1 MKKSL
6 KKSLLMSILTLI
18 MALSLITG
26 ASFALFT
33 SEVKTNIAVTS
44 GKVDVRAVVEDVEM
58 TSTLGQPMG
67 QALVD
72 RNEVVL
78 ENFVPGDK
86 ATFTLKIENKSNIS
100 VLSRTMVKVNEDDG
114 LFEGLIVTIDGQTF
128 NGFTAV
134 SNWETVTTDKEVE
147 VTIELP
153 ESTGNLY
160 QGKSTKLA
168 YIVEAVQGNVVKEN
182 AAANAV
188 ELYTAFDLIHFGK
201 LVNGGR
207 NHTGKVVYLMNDI
220 DMMHREMRPIGSL
233 TNASVEFGGTFD
245 GKGYSIKNVNIVG
258 VDEHG
263 TGLFGSTGG
272 QTTTVVRNFTLDG
285 GYITGTKNVGAV
297 YGMVYKTTIENV
309 IVKNLTVEQTGEKRS
324 AGLVANVLGGS
335 VIKNNKVENVEVIG
349 ALDLGEIYS
358 NLSADSNAENNT
370 FTNVTLTTSLNLT
383 VNTEEQLT
391 TALFMDHEYIN
402 VTLGNDLTFS
412 VRDAYIKIGG
422 ANTKKI
428 QINGNGYLLT
438 LTTTYW
444 SRLNT
449 LNPEAVIVMKN
460 MSLTSTQETGTW
472 NSYDVTFLSK
482 VELHDVDVL
491 KALALE
497 NDAVL
502 NNVTITD
509 TGDYYGLW
517 IVAAG
522 QTVDIDGLVINVPNG
537 RGIAIKDEYHD
548 PELVTLNIKNAEITS
563 AKKAAIYV
571 TSAAGANINIENVD
585 ISNVFS
591 DTVNHVWVDT
601 IRPDSFDI
609 VTVNAPFTKLLKS

>member
-1 MKKSL
+1 MKNSL

-18 MALSLITG
+18 MTLSLITG

-33 SEVKTNIAVTS
+33 SEAKTNIAVTS
-44 GKVDVRAVVEDVEM
+44 GKVDVKAVVEDVEM

-67 QALVD
+67 RALVD

-86 ATFTLKIENKSNIS
+86 ATFTIKIENKSNIS

-134 SNWETVTTDKEVE
+134 SNWETITADKELE
-147 VTIELP
+147 LTIELP
-153 ESTGNLY
+153 ETSGNLY

-168 YIVEAVQGNVVKEN
+168 YIVEAVQGNVVKED
-182 AAANAV
+182 AAANEV
-188 ELYTAFDLIHFGK
+188 ELYTAYDLIYFGK
-201 LVNGGR
+201 LVNGGQ

-220 DMMHREMRPIGSL
+220 DMMHMEMRPIGSI

-258 VDEHG
+258 VDDHG

-324 AGLVANVLGGS
+324 AGLVANVLGSS
-335 VIKNNKVENVEVIG
+335 VIKNNKIENVEVIG

-358 NLSADSNAENNT
+358 NLSADSSAENNT
-370 FTNVTLTTSLNLT
+370 FTNVTLTTSLNILVTSEAEFRAALT
-383 VNTEEQLT
+383 
-391 TALFMDHEYIN
+391 MDHEYIS
-402 VTLGNDLTFS
+402 LSIAQDLS
-412 VRDAYIKIGG
+412 VNPNFDMGG
-422 ANTKKI
+422 AETKRI
-428 QINGNGYLLT
+428 LINGNGYQLNFT
-438 LTTTYW
+438 GAYRN
-444 SRLNT
+444 RLFA
-449 LNPEAVIVMKN
+449 LNPDAVITLRDVE
-460 MSLTSTQETGTW
+460 LTSVIPSGTW
-472 NSYDVTFLSK
+472 DLYNILFASK
-482 VELHDVDVL
+482 VELINVDVL
-491 KALALE
+491 KSIALSK
-497 NDAVL
+497 DSVL
-502 NNVTITD
+502 KNVTITEVHN
-509 TGDYYGLW
+509 YYGIW
-517 IVAAG
+517 IETKG
-522 QTVDIDGLVINVPNG
+522 QTIDIDGLIMNVTGG
-537 RGIAIKDEYHD
+537 RGIAIKDEYISS
-548 PELVTLNIKNAEITS
+548 PQLVTLNLKNAEFNT
-563 AKKAAIYV
+563 KEKAAIMV
-571 TSAAGANINIENVD
+571 TSTIGATIHLENVD
-585 ISNVFS
+585 IANALA

-601 IRPDSFDI
+601 VRPDSFDL
-609 VTVNAPFTKLLKS
+609 VTVNSPFTKVLKS